1 MYCIGADTD
10 FFFINQYSFVIQN
23 ILGAVHS
30 RKYFHSFIWGKH
42 VIADSV
48 YALLLCVMFLS
59 FFSGRNANFSALK
72 ARPLCQAV
80 RLHLVCF
87 RKRAKGIKRN
97 MVVPAPRGQGPE
109 ALMQTST
116 YVHGKAISYWI
127 TCLENNEDW

>member
-10 FFFINQYSFVIQN
+10 FFFIYQYSFVIQN

-30 RKYFHSFIWGKH
+30 REYFHTFIWGNH
-42 VIADSV
+42 VIACSV
-48 YALLLCVMFLS
+48 YALLLCVMCL
-59 FFSGRNANFSALK
+59 FSGKNANLIALR

-87 RKRAKGIKRN
+87 RKGAKGIKRN
-97 MVVPAPRGQGPE
+97 MVVPDPRGQGSE
-109 ALMQTST
+109 ALMQTGT

-127 TCLENNEDW
+127 TCLENNDDW